1 MKVQKSK
8 HFKDGVCFRC
18 SSCSRRRSIRGTT
31 WMSDSNMTIRQ
42 LSLLLA
48 CWCAQKGID
57 ETWELTGASRVTVMR
72 RFAEFRDYAETTYR
86 QDISNNPLGGGPG
99 HTCQV
104 DESLFGKAKYHVG
117 RQLATQQWAIGVYDP
132 DNRRVAVELTP
143 DRTAES
149 LLGFIA
155 STVTNVTT
163 VHTDQWRAYN
173 NLPQLGYLHR
183 TVNHSREFVSPQ
195 GVHTQG
201 IEGTWGEL

>member
-1 MKVQKSK
+1 MSLSC
-8 HFKDGVCFRC
+8 GGLR
-18 SSCSRRRSIRGTT
+18 SS
-31 WMSDSNMTIRQ
+31 
-42 LSLLLA
+42 
-48 CWCAQKGID
+48 
-57 ETWELTGASRVTVMR
+57 
-72 RFAEFRDYAETTYR
+72 AETTYR

-104 DESLFGKAKYHVG
+104 NESLFGKAKYHRG

-143 DRTAES
+143 DRKAES

-155 STVTNVTT
+155 STVTNGTT

-173 NLPQLGYLHR
+173 NLPQLGYPHR

-201 IEGTWGEL
+201 IEGTWGVMKAWLRRRSATQRVTLEGHIHEWTFRRNLAADFATCWDLMNK